1 MSRRIALFL
10 PSLEGGGAERA
21 MLDIATGLAQ
31 AGQPVDLL
39 LVKAHGPYLDLLPEG
54 VCLIDLNA
62 RRALT
67 ALLPLLRYLRR
78 EHPRVLIATLPHANV
93 IALLAKRFCAG
104 RLPVIARRA
113 STFTPEYTHAGFKD
127 RMTLRLEKYL
137 LPSANAVVALSHEMA
152 DDLKCSVPR
161 VAPLI
166 QIIYNPVVWPDHTD
180 KAGMPV
186 NHPWFGEDLPV
197 ILSVG
202 RLAAV
207 KGHATLL
214 RAFAELLQS
223 RPARLVVLGEG
234 PERRSLMDLAQNL
247 AIAHAVD
254 FPGFQPNPFAYMAE
268 ASVVVLSSSYEG
280 FPNTLVQA
288 MACGTPVVSTNC
300 PSGPGEILEDGQW
313 GRLVPVD
320 DPPALAKA
328 MLDTLDSP
336 VEPRWLVARAR
347 TYSAQA
353 SIDRYL
359 KLIATC

>member
-1 MSRRIALFL
+1 MSQRIALFL
-10 PSLEGGGAERA
+10 PSLDGGGAERA
-21 MLDIATGLAQ
+21 MLDIATGLAR

-39 LVKAHGPYLDLLPEG
+39 LVKARGPYLDLLPEG

-62 RRALT
+62 RRTLT
-67 ALLPLLRYLRR
+67 ALLSLLRYLRR

-93 IALLAKRFCAG
+93 IALLAKRLCAG

-113 STFTPEYTHAGFKD
+113 NTFTTEYTHAGFKD

-137 LPSANAVVALSHEMA
+137 LPSANAVVALSHGMA
-152 DDLKCSVPR
+152 DDLKRSTPR
-161 VAPLI
+161 VAPLVQLI
-166 QIIYNPVVWPDHTD
+166 HNPVVWPDHAD

-186 NHPWFGEDLPV
+186 NHTWFGEDLPV

-202 RLAAV
+202 RLV
-207 KGHATLL
+207 TQKGHATLL
-214 RAFAELLQS
+214 RAFAALLQS

-234 PERRSLMDLAQNL
+234 PERRSLMDLARNM

-254 FPGFQPNPFAYMAE
+254 FPGFQPNPFASMAK

-300 PSGPGEILEDGQW
+300 PSGPSEILEDGQW

-328 MLDTLDSP
+328 MLDTLDNP
-336 VEPRWLVARAR
+336 VEPRRLVARAG